1 MKVEFLSRF
10 SKDLDRITDPAV
22 KADIK
27 ATIEQVKTAPTQKS
41 ITNQKKLQGYKTAH
55 RIRIG
60 NYRIGV
66 FIEKGTVQFTR
77 VVDRKDIYKVFP

>member
-1 MKVEFLSRF
+1 MKVSFLSRF
-10 SKDLDRITDPAV
+10 SKDLDAITDPTV

-27 ATIEQVKTAPTQKS
+27 ATIEQVKTAPNQKA
-41 ITNQKKLQGYKTAH
+41 ILNLKKLQGYKTAY
-55 RIRIG
+55 RIRTG

-66 FIEKGTVQFTR
+66 FIEKGTVEFAR

>member
-10 SKDLDRITDPAV
+10 SKDLNAITDPTV

-27 ATIEQVKTAPTQKS
+27 ATIEQVKSAANQKA
-41 ITNQKKLQGYKTAH
+41 IANLKKLQGYKTAY
-55 RIRIG
+55 RIRTG

-66 FIEKGTVQFTR
+66 FIEKGTVEFAR

>member
-1 MKVEFLSRF
+1 MKVSFLARF
-10 SKDLDRITDPAV
+10 SKDLDAITDPKV

-27 ATIEQVKTAPTQKS
+27 ATIEQVKTAPSRKA
-41 ITNQKKLQGYKTAH
+41 ILNLKKLQGYKTAY

-66 FIEKGTVQFTR
+66 FIEKGTVEFAR